1 MTFADAVHLA
11 LRNLRQSK
19 LRTALTVLGVAIGI
33 ASLSGM
39 VSLGVG
45 LQDQFVGRFM
55 RSGVFDSITVLP
67 GEVRLGGPFNI
78 GRAGRGGR
86 GGAGGGGRQNTPAS
100 PDAPRKTLDE
110 AALTELGGLENV
122 ATAYPII
129 RVPLE
134 VKFGEHTEF
143 AAAAGV
149 PMSSKGEGAFQKIPH
164 GQFFANE
171 TDPACMLSL
180 DKAREL
186 HEADPGAMVGKTL
199 TLTYASA
206 TPAAGNPSVPLA
218 MQVQRVSI
226 ECTVTGIVERE
237 TGPAPGAN
245 TVAALMIPLA
255 RAREMNATIQ
265 LTQRLMRG
273 RGGEGLYS
281 SIAVK
286 VTRPQHTQDVE
297 DRIKKLGYSAF
308 SLNDALEG
316 AKRAFL
322 ILDII
327 LGLIGSIALAVASL
341 GIMNTMVM
349 SILERTREIGI
360 MKAIGGSDS
369 DVRRIFLIEAAV
381 IGVLG
386 GIAGLVLGWGVG
398 RIINFGANQYI
409 VSQGGTPGNL
419 FAIPLWLVGSAI
431 AFSIFVSL
439 AAGAYPARRAARLD
453 PIQALRHD

>member
-1 MTFADAVHLA
+1 VTFADAIHLA
-11 LRNLRQSK
+11 MRNLRQSK
-19 LRTALTVLGVAIGI
+19 LRTALTVLGVSIGI
-33 ASLSGM
+33 ASLAGM

-55 RSGVFDSITVLP
+55 RAGVFDSITVLS
-67 GEVRLGGPFNI
+67 GDTRINVNGPF
-78 GRAGRGGR
+78 GGGRGGR
-86 GGAGGGGRQNTPAS
+86 GAGGRQNAPPAA
-100 PDAPRKTLDE
+100 DAPRKPLDD
-110 AALTELGGLENV
+110 AALQELGALENV

-129 RVPLE
+129 RAPLE
-134 VKFGEHTEF
+134 LKFGEHTEF

-149 PMSSKGEGAFQKIPH
+149 PMSSKGEGGFQKIPH

-180 DKAREL
+180 EKAKEL
-186 HEADPGAMVGKTL
+186 DQQDPGSMIGKTL
-199 TLTYASA
+199 TLTYATAS
-206 TPAAGNPSVPLA
+206 PSAGNPAVPVA
-218 MQVQRVSI
+218 MQVQRVST
-226 ECTVTGIVERE
+226 ECRVVGIVERE

-245 TVAALMIPLA
+245 TVAPLMVPLA
-255 RAREMNATIQ
+255 KAREINSAAQ
-265 LTQRLMRG
+265 QTQRLMRG
-273 RGGEGLYS
+273 RGGEGIYS

-297 DRIKKLGYSAF
+297 DRIRKLGYSAF

-327 LGLIGSIALAVASL
+327 LGLVGSIALAVASL

-381 IGVLG
+381 IGVIG
-386 GIAGLVLGWGVG
+386 GIAGLMLGWAVG

-409 VSQGGTPGNL
+409 VSQGGTAGNL
-419 FAIPLWLVGSAI
+419 FSIPAWLIGSAI

>member
-11 LRNLRQSK
+11 MRNLRQSK
-19 LRTALTVLGVAIGI
+19 LRTSLTVLGVSIGI
-33 ASLSGM
+33 ASLAGM

-55 RSGVFDSITVLP
+55 RAGVFDSITVLSGDTRINVP
-67 GEVRLGGPFNI
+67 FGG
-78 GRAGRGGR
+78 GRAGRG
-86 GGAGGGGRQNTPAS
+86 AGGGRQNAPPVADT
-100 PDAPRKTLDE
+100 PRKPLDD
-110 AALTELGGLENV
+110 AALQELAALENV

-134 VKFGEHTEF
+134 LKFGEHTEF

-149 PMSSKGEGAFQKIPH
+149 PMSSKGEGGFQKIPH

-171 TDPACMLSL
+171 MDPACMLSL
-180 DKAREL
+180 EKAKQLNAE
-186 HEADPGAMVGKTL
+186 DPGSMIGKTL
-199 TLTYASA
+199 NLTYATALPSA
-206 TPAAGNPSVPLA
+206 GSPAVPMA

-226 ECTVTGIVERE
+226 DCAVVGIVERE
-237 TGPAPGAN
+237 TGPAPGPN
-245 TVAALMIPLA
+245 TVAPLMLPLA
-255 RAREMNATIQ
+255 KTREINTAVQ
-265 LTQRLMRG
+265 QTQRLVRG
-273 RGGEGLYS
+273 RGSEGIYS

-297 DRIKKLGYSAF
+297 ERIKKLGYSAF

-327 LGLIGSIALAVASL
+327 LGLVGSIALAVALL

-381 IGVLG
+381 IGVIG
-386 GIAGLVLGWGVG
+386 GIAGLILGWIVG

-409 VSQGGTPGNL
+409 LSQGGAAGNL
-419 FAIPLWLVGSAI
+419 FSIPAWLIGSAI
-431 AFSIFVSL
+431 AFSILVSL